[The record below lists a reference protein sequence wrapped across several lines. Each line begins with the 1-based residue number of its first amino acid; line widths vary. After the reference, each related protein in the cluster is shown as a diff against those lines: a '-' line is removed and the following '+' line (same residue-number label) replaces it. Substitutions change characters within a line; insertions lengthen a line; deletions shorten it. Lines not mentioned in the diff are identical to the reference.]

1 MDWIKLTDEFNSIIH
16 DIAHTEN
23 NYFITGKAGTG
34 KSTLLQ
40 YLNVTLNK
48 KCVLLAPTGR
58 AAINIGGQTLH
69 SFFYLDSAVLQP
81 KDYKNKK
88 NKKLKNIDAF
98 IIDEV
103 SMVRADILD
112 SINEIMKSSMNSEL
126 PFGGKQVIMFGDPFQ
141 LPPVMPN
148 NDQVHR
154 YFNEYY
160 DSPYFFDS
168 NVYSQANVI
177 PVELTKVFRQTD
189 KYLIDMLNRFRS
201 DSYSKD
207 DIDEINTRVSDLNL
221 SNNKIILTPY
231 RKKAEQLNA
240 DGLLGLD
247 SQEKYFR
254 AKISGDI
261 KIHSLPVPETLTLKE
276 GAKVM
281 FVRNN
286 NPFWV
291 NGSLGVIEEIF
302 RDEIIVNK
310 DGELH
315 SVEPEVWEEY
325 KYVYD
330 QEKGELEKH
339 VVGTF
344 TQIPLILAWAI
355 TIHKS
360 QGSTI
365 PSVHID
371 LDRGAFDHGQTYV
384 ALSRTQEI
392 ADISLS
398 NPIQKQDIKVDPRVK
413 DFYLRT
419 F

>member
-1 MDWIKLTDEFNSIIH
+1 M
-16 DIAHTEN
+16 
-23 NYFITGKAGTG
+23 
-34 KSTLLQ
+34 
-40 YLNVTLNK
+40 
-48 KCVLLAPTGR
+48 
-58 AAINIGGQTLH
+58 
-69 SFFYLDSAVLQP
+69 
-81 KDYKNKK
+81 
-88 NKKLKNIDAF
+88 
-98 IIDEV
+98 
-103 SMVRADILD
+103 
-112 SINEIMKSSMNSEL
+112 
-126 PFGGKQVIMFGDPFQ
+126 
-141 LPPVMPN
+141 
-148 NDQVHR
+148 
-154 YFNEYY
+154 
-160 DSPYFFDS
+160 
-168 NVYSQANVI
+168 
-177 PVELTKVFRQTD
+177 
-189 KYLIDMLNRFRS
+189 
-201 DSYSKD
+201 
-207 DIDEINTRVSDLNL
+207 
-221 SNNKIILTPY
+221 
-231 RKKAEQLNA
+231 
-240 DGLLGLD
+240 
-247 SQEKYFR
+247 
-254 AKISGDI
+254 
-261 KIHSLPVPETLTLKE
+261 PETLTLKE

-281 FVRNN
+281 LVRNN

-291 NGSLGVIEEIF
+291 NGSLGVVEEIF